1 MNNIKFGFITL
12 LLIVGVFSMSTFIVH
27 ERELAIKFKLGEIV
41 ESYYEPGLYFQIPVI
56 NNVIKFDSRILTLD
70 TPSERFLTSEKK
82 NVIVNSFVKWR
93 ISDPKTFYTS
103 TQGDERTAI
112 ARMASIIN
120 DELKGQIGAKTIQEV
135 ISGERASIM
144 KVVTDNA
151 GLKIKDLGVTL
162 IDVRVKKVELP
173 ENVTANVYRRMA
185 TERQTVAKSF
195 RSRGEEQAKQIRA
208 NANRQREET
217 LAEAYRKSEEIRGEG
232 DATAAKIYGDS
243 YSQDKEFYSFYRS
256 LKAYDNSFGGGQDIM
271 VLSPDSDFFKF
282 FKQSKQSSS
291 Q

>member
-1 MNNIKFGFITL
+1 MNNLKFGFIVL
-12 LLIVGVFSMSTFIVH
+12 LLLVGVVSMSTFIVH
-27 ERELAIKFKLGEIV
+27 EKEVAIKFKLGEITRT
-41 ESYYEPGLYFQIPVI
+41 YNEPGLYFQIPII
-56 NNVIKFDSRILTLD
+56 NNIVKFDSRILTMD
-70 TPSERFLTSEKK
+70 TPTERFLTSEKK
-82 NVIVNSFVKWR
+82 NVIVDSFVKWR
-93 ISDPKTFYTS
+93 ISDAKTFYTS

-112 ARMASIIN
+112 ARMASIVN
-120 DELKGQIGAKTIQEV
+120 DELKGQIAAKTIQEV

-144 KVVTDNA
+144 QVVTDTA
-151 GLKIKDLGVTL
+151 GLKILDLGIEL
-162 IDVRVKKVELP
+162 IDVRVKKADLP
-173 ENVTANVYRRMA
+173 ENVTVNVYQRMA

-217 LAEAYRKSEEIRGEG
+217 LAEAYRISEEIRGEG

-243 YSQDKEFYSFYRS
+243 YSQDKEFYSFHRS
-256 LKAYDNSFGGGQDIM
+256 LKAYETSFGGGQDIM

-282 FKQSKQSSS
+282 FKQSNS

>member
-1 MNNIKFGFITL
+1 MNNIKFGFVVL
-12 LLIVGVFSMSTFIVH
+12 LLIVGVLSMSTFIVH

-41 ESYYEPGLYFQIPVI
+41 KSDYTPGLYFQIPII
-56 NNVIKFDSRILTLD
+56 NNIIKFDSRILTLD

-82 NVIVNSFVKWR
+82 NVIVDSFVKWR
-93 ISDPKTFYTS
+93 ITDAKTFYTS

-120 DELKGQIGAKTIQEV
+120 DELKGQIAAKTIQEV

-144 KVVTDNA
+144 QVVTDTA
-151 GLKIKDLGVTL
+151 GLKIKDLGITL
-162 IDVRVKKVELP
+162 IDVRVKKAELP
-173 ENVTANVYRRMA
+173 ENVTVNVYRRMA

-232 DATAAKIYGDS
+232 DATAAKIYADS
-243 YSQDKEFYSFYRS
+243 YNQDKDFYSFYRS
-256 LKAYDNSFGGGQDIM
+256 LKAYETSFGGGQDIM

-282 FKQSKQSSS
+282 FKQSNS